1 MLKFTMKRL
10 VYLVLVLVGVSFLV
24 FLLLYMTPGD
34 PVRMM
39 LGESATPEA
48 QAELRLE
55 LGLDDPFLVQY
66 GRYIKN
72 IVVHQDL
79 GTSYST
85 RRPVLDEIM
94 TVFPNTVKLATAAII
109 IAVILGTFLGIVSA
123 VRQNSLLDNAVMV
136 LALIGTSAPIFWIGI
151 LMIILFSVNL
161 GWLPPSGFG
170 SFKQLIMPALALG
183 MQSTAVVARM
193 TRSSMLEVIRQDFVK
208 TARAK
213 GQKESVVIMKHVFRN
228 ALIPVIT
235 VVGLQFGTLLG
246 GAMLTEVVFSIPGV
260 GRLMIEAIKQ
270 RDFPIVQGSVL
281 FVAACFSL
289 VNSAGIA
296 VIPGGRDHILNAP
309 FFQAVHHALLA
320 VDTHGH
326 IQCGHSHIPNP
337 GRTGLCHTDS
347 HGLSCP
353 VIIVDNGNS
362 PVIVLCQHH
371 HWHRAS
377 LYQLTV
383 RLCYGNGAQYDAV
396 HLQCNQSLNI
406 LKLKVHTV
414 VRILNQ
420 RFIPLFPQVAS
431 DAGHHTAG
439 HL

>member
-1 MLKFTMKRL
+1 MLKFTMKRM

-289 VNSAGIA
+289 VN
-296 VIPGGRDHILNAP
+296 
-309 FFQAVHHALLA
+309 LA
-320 VDTHGH
+320 VD
-326 IQCGHSHIPNP
+326 
-337 GRTGLCHTDS
+337 L
-347 HGLSCP
+347 LYA
-353 VIIVDNGNS
+353 VVD
-362 PVIVLCQHH
+362 P
-371 HWHRAS
+371 
-377 LYQLTV
+377 
-383 RLCYGNGAQYDAV
+383 
-396 HLQCNQSLNI
+396 
-406 LKLKVHTV
+406 KV
-414 VRILNQ
+414 
-420 RFIPLFPQVAS
+420 S
-431 DAGHHTAG
+431 KE
-439 HL
+439 

>member
-235 VVGLQFGTLLG
+235 VVGLQFGMLLG

-289 VNSAGIA
+289 VN
-296 VIPGGRDHILNAP
+296 
-309 FFQAVHHALLA
+309 LA
-320 VDTHGH
+320 VD
-326 IQCGHSHIPNP
+326 
-337 GRTGLCHTDS
+337 L
-347 HGLSCP
+347 LYA
-353 VIIVDNGNS
+353 VVD
-362 PVIVLCQHH
+362 P
-371 HWHRAS
+371 
-377 LYQLTV
+377 
-383 RLCYGNGAQYDAV
+383 
-396 HLQCNQSLNI
+396 
-406 LKLKVHTV
+406 KV
-414 VRILNQ
+414 
-420 RFIPLFPQVAS
+420 S
-431 DAGHHTAG
+431 KE
-439 HL
+439 

>member
-123 VRQNSLLDNAVMV
+123 VKQNSLLDNAVMV

-289 VNSAGIA
+289 VN
-296 VIPGGRDHILNAP
+296 
-309 FFQAVHHALLA
+309 LA
-320 VDTHGH
+320 VDLLYAVVD
-326 IQCGHSHIPNP
+326 PK
-337 GRTGLCHTDS
+337 
-347 HGLSCP
+347 LS
-353 VIIVDNGNS
+353 
-362 PVIVLCQHH
+362 
-371 HWHRAS
+371 
-377 LYQLTV
+377 
-383 RLCYGNGAQYDAV
+383 
-396 HLQCNQSLNI
+396 
-406 LKLKVHTV
+406 KE
-414 VRILNQ
+414 
-420 RFIPLFPQVAS
+420 
-431 DAGHHTAG
+431 
-439 HL
+439 

>member
-123 VRQNSLLDNAVMV
+123 VKQNSLLDNAVMV

-246 GAMLTEVVFSIPGV
+246 GAMLTEVVFSIPGE

-289 VNSAGIA
+289 VN
-296 VIPGGRDHILNAP
+296 
-309 FFQAVHHALLA
+309 LA
-320 VDTHGH
+320 VD
-326 IQCGHSHIPNP
+326 
-337 GRTGLCHTDS
+337 L
-347 HGLSCP
+347 LYA
-353 VIIVDNGNS
+353 VVD
-362 PVIVLCQHH
+362 P
-371 HWHRAS
+371 
-377 LYQLTV
+377 
-383 RLCYGNGAQYDAV
+383 
-396 HLQCNQSLNI
+396 
-406 LKLKVHTV
+406 KV
-414 VRILNQ
+414 
-420 RFIPLFPQVAS
+420 S
-431 DAGHHTAG
+431 KE
-439 HL
+439 

>member
-123 VRQNSLLDNAVMV
+123 VKQNSLLDNAVMV

-151 LMIILFSVNL
+151 LMIILFSINL

-289 VNSAGIA
+289 VN
-296 VIPGGRDHILNAP
+296 
-309 FFQAVHHALLA
+309 LA
-320 VDTHGH
+320 VD
-326 IQCGHSHIPNP
+326 
-337 GRTGLCHTDS
+337 L
-347 HGLSCP
+347 LYA
-353 VIIVDNGNS
+353 VVD
-362 PVIVLCQHH
+362 P
-371 HWHRAS
+371 
-377 LYQLTV
+377 
-383 RLCYGNGAQYDAV
+383 
-396 HLQCNQSLNI
+396 
-406 LKLKVHTV
+406 KV
-414 VRILNQ
+414 
-420 RFIPLFPQVAS
+420 S
-431 DAGHHTAG
+431 KE
-439 HL
+439 

>member
-1 MLKFTMKRL
+1 MLKFTLKRL
-10 VYLVLVLVGVSFLV
+10 ASLVLVLIGVSFLV
-24 FLLLYMTPGD
+24 FMLLSLTPGD

-48 QAELRLE
+48 QEALRKE
-55 LGLDDPFLVQY
+55 MGLDDPLLLQY
-66 GRYIKN
+66 GRYMKN

-85 RRPVLDEIM
+85 QRPVLDEIM
-94 TVFPNTVKLATAAII
+94 NVFPNTVQLAVAAMV
-109 IAVILGTFLGIVSA
+109 IAVIIGIFLGIISA
-123 VRQNSLLDNAVMV
+123 VKQNSLLDNIVMV

-151 LMIILFSVNL
+151 LMILLFSVQL

-170 SFKQLIMPALALG
+170 SFEQLIMPAVALG

-213 GQKESVVIMKHVFRN
+213 GQREIIVILKHVFRN
-228 ALIPVIT
+228 ALIPIIT

-289 VNSAGIA
+289 VN
-296 VIPGGRDHILNAP
+296 
-309 FFQAVHHALLA
+309 LA
-320 VDTHGH
+320 VD
-326 IQCGHSHIPNP
+326 
-337 GRTGLCHTDS
+337 L
-347 HGLSCP
+347 LYA
-353 VIIVDNGNS
+353 VVD
-362 PVIVLCQHH
+362 P
-371 HWHRAS
+371 
-377 LYQLTV
+377 
-383 RLCYGNGAQYDAV
+383 
-396 HLQCNQSLNI
+396 
-406 LKLKVHTV
+406 KV
-414 VRILNQ
+414 
-420 RFIPLFPQVAS
+420 S
-431 DAGHHTAG
+431 KE
-439 HL
+439 

>member
-123 VRQNSLLDNAVMV
+123 VKQNSLLDNAVMV

-289 VNSAGIA
+289 VN
-296 VIPGGRDHILNAP
+296 
-309 FFQAVHHALLA
+309 LA
-320 VDTHGH
+320 VD
-326 IQCGHSHIPNP
+326 
-337 GRTGLCHTDS
+337 L
-347 HGLSCP
+347 LY
-353 VIIVDNGNS
+353 VVVD
-362 PVIVLCQHH
+362 P
-371 HWHRAS
+371 
-377 LYQLTV
+377 
-383 RLCYGNGAQYDAV
+383 
-396 HLQCNQSLNI
+396 
-406 LKLKVHTV
+406 KV
-414 VRILNQ
+414 
-420 RFIPLFPQVAS
+420 S
-431 DAGHHTAG
+431 KE
-439 HL
+439 

>member
-1 MLKFTMKRL
+1 MLKFTIKRMA
-10 VYLVLVLVGVSFLV
+10 YLVLVLLGVSFLV

-48 QAELRLE
+48 QAELRDE
-55 LGLDDPFLVQY
+55 LGLDDPFFVQY

-85 RRPVLDEIM
+85 RRPVLDEILN
-94 TVFPNTVKLATAAII
+94 VFPNTVKLATAAII
-109 IAVILGTFLGIVSA
+109 IAIVLGTFLGIISA
-123 VRQNSLLDNAVMV
+123 VKQNSLLDNAVMV

-151 LMIILFSVNL
+151 LMILLFSVKL

-170 SFKQLIMPALALG
+170 SFEQLIMPAFALG

-213 GQKESVVIMKHVFRN
+213 GQKESVVILKHVFRN

-289 VNSAGIA
+289 VN
-296 VIPGGRDHILNAP
+296 
-309 FFQAVHHALLA
+309 LA
-320 VDTHGH
+320 VD
-326 IQCGHSHIPNP
+326 
-337 GRTGLCHTDS
+337 L
-347 HGLSCP
+347 LYA
-353 VIIVDNGNS
+353 VVD
-362 PVIVLCQHH
+362 P
-371 HWHRAS
+371 
-377 LYQLTV
+377 
-383 RLCYGNGAQYDAV
+383 
-396 HLQCNQSLNI
+396 
-406 LKLKVHTV
+406 KV
-414 VRILNQ
+414 
-420 RFIPLFPQVAS
+420 AKE
-431 DAGHHTAG
+431 
-439 HL
+439 

>member
-109 IAVILGTFLGIVSA
+109 IAVILGTLLGIVSA
-123 VRQNSLLDNAVMV
+123 VKQNSLLDNAVMV

-289 VNSAGIA
+289 VN
-296 VIPGGRDHILNAP
+296 
-309 FFQAVHHALLA
+309 LA
-320 VDTHGH
+320 VDQLS
-326 IQCGHSHIPNP
+326 IRRSQKNK
-337 GRTGLCHTDS
+337 RTGGID
-347 HGLSCP
+347 
-353 VIIVDNGNS
+353 
-362 PVIVLCQHH
+362 
-371 HWHRAS
+371 
-377 LYQLTV
+377 
-383 RLCYGNGAQYDAV
+383 
-396 HLQCNQSLNI
+396 
-406 LKLKVHTV
+406 
-414 VRILNQ
+414 
-420 RFIPLFPQVAS
+420 
-431 DAGHHTAG
+431 
-439 HL
+439 

>member
-235 VVGLQFGTLLG
+235 VVGLQFGKLLG

-289 VNSAGIA
+289 VN
-296 VIPGGRDHILNAP
+296 
-309 FFQAVHHALLA
+309 LA
-320 VDTHGH
+320 VD
-326 IQCGHSHIPNP
+326 
-337 GRTGLCHTDS
+337 L
-347 HGLSCP
+347 LYA
-353 VIIVDNGNS
+353 VVD
-362 PVIVLCQHH
+362 P
-371 HWHRAS
+371 
-377 LYQLTV
+377 
-383 RLCYGNGAQYDAV
+383 
-396 HLQCNQSLNI
+396 
-406 LKLKVHTV
+406 KV
-414 VRILNQ
+414 
-420 RFIPLFPQVAS
+420 S
-431 DAGHHTAG
+431 KE
-439 HL
+439 

>member
-55 LGLDDPFLVQY
+55 LGLDDPFLVQH

-123 VRQNSLLDNAVMV
+123 VKQNSLLDNAVMV

-289 VNSAGIA
+289 VN
-296 VIPGGRDHILNAP
+296 
-309 FFQAVHHALLA
+309 LA
-320 VDTHGH
+320 VD
-326 IQCGHSHIPNP
+326 
-337 GRTGLCHTDS
+337 L
-347 HGLSCP
+347 LYA
-353 VIIVDNGNS
+353 VVD
-362 PVIVLCQHH
+362 P
-371 HWHRAS
+371 
-377 LYQLTV
+377 
-383 RLCYGNGAQYDAV
+383 
-396 HLQCNQSLNI
+396 
-406 LKLKVHTV
+406 KV
-414 VRILNQ
+414 
-420 RFIPLFPQVAS
+420 S
-431 DAGHHTAG
+431 KE
-439 HL
+439 

>member
-123 VRQNSLLDNAVMV
+123 VRKNSLLDNAVMV

-289 VNSAGIA
+289 VN
-296 VIPGGRDHILNAP
+296 
-309 FFQAVHHALLA
+309 LA
-320 VDTHGH
+320 VD
-326 IQCGHSHIPNP
+326 
-337 GRTGLCHTDS
+337 L
-347 HGLSCP
+347 LYA
-353 VIIVDNGNS
+353 VVD
-362 PVIVLCQHH
+362 P
-371 HWHRAS
+371 
-377 LYQLTV
+377 
-383 RLCYGNGAQYDAV
+383 
-396 HLQCNQSLNI
+396 
-406 LKLKVHTV
+406 KV
-414 VRILNQ
+414 
-420 RFIPLFPQVAS
+420 S
-431 DAGHHTAG
+431 KE
-439 HL
+439 

>member
-123 VRQNSLLDNAVMV
+123 VKQNSLLDNAVMV

-213 GQKESVVIMKHVFRN
+213 GQKASVVIMKHVFRN

-289 VNSAGIA
+289 VN
-296 VIPGGRDHILNAP
+296 
-309 FFQAVHHALLA
+309 LA
-320 VDTHGH
+320 VD
-326 IQCGHSHIPNP
+326 
-337 GRTGLCHTDS
+337 L
-347 HGLSCP
+347 LYA
-353 VIIVDNGNS
+353 VVD
-362 PVIVLCQHH
+362 P
-371 HWHRAS
+371 
-377 LYQLTV
+377 
-383 RLCYGNGAQYDAV
+383 
-396 HLQCNQSLNI
+396 
-406 LKLKVHTV
+406 KV
-414 VRILNQ
+414 
-420 RFIPLFPQVAS
+420 S
-431 DAGHHTAG
+431 KE
-439 HL
+439 

>member
-1 MLKFTMKRL
+1 MKMYNGGMNYAEVHNEKA

-123 VRQNSLLDNAVMV
+123 VKQNSLLDNAVMV

-289 VNSAGIA
+289 VN
-296 VIPGGRDHILNAP
+296 
-309 FFQAVHHALLA
+309 LA
-320 VDTHGH
+320 VD
-326 IQCGHSHIPNP
+326 
-337 GRTGLCHTDS
+337 L
-347 HGLSCP
+347 LYA
-353 VIIVDNGNS
+353 VVD
-362 PVIVLCQHH
+362 P
-371 HWHRAS
+371 
-377 LYQLTV
+377 
-383 RLCYGNGAQYDAV
+383 
-396 HLQCNQSLNI
+396 
-406 LKLKVHTV
+406 KV
-414 VRILNQ
+414 
-420 RFIPLFPQVAS
+420 S
-431 DAGHHTAG
+431 KE
-439 HL
+439 

>member
-85 RRPVLDEIM
+85 RRPVLYEIM

-123 VRQNSLLDNAVMV
+123 VKQNSLLDNAVMV

-289 VNSAGIA
+289 VN
-296 VIPGGRDHILNAP
+296 
-309 FFQAVHHALLA
+309 LA
-320 VDTHGH
+320 VD
-326 IQCGHSHIPNP
+326 
-337 GRTGLCHTDS
+337 L
-347 HGLSCP
+347 LYA
-353 VIIVDNGNS
+353 VVD
-362 PVIVLCQHH
+362 P
-371 HWHRAS
+371 
-377 LYQLTV
+377 
-383 RLCYGNGAQYDAV
+383 
-396 HLQCNQSLNI
+396 
-406 LKLKVHTV
+406 KV
-414 VRILNQ
+414 
-420 RFIPLFPQVAS
+420 S
-431 DAGHHTAG
+431 KE
-439 HL
+439 

>member
-1 MLKFTMKRL
+1 MLKFTLKRL
-10 VYLVLVLVGVSFLV
+10 ASLVLVLIGVSFLV
-24 FLLLYMTPGD
+24 FMLLTLTPGD

-48 QAELRLE
+48 QEALRKE
-55 LGLDDPFLVQY
+55 MGLDDPLLVQY
-66 GRYIKN
+66 GRYMKN

-85 RRPVLDEIM
+85 QRPVLDEIM
-94 TVFPNTVKLATAAII
+94 NVFPNTVQLAVAAMVIAII
-109 IAVILGTFLGIVSA
+109 LGIFLGIISA
-123 VRQNSLLDNAVMV
+123 VKQNSLLDNIVMV

-151 LMIILFSVNL
+151 LMILLFSVQL

-170 SFKQLIMPALALG
+170 SFEQLIMPAVALG

-213 GQKESVVIMKHVFRN
+213 GQREIVVILKHVFRN
-228 ALIPVIT
+228 ALIPIIT

-289 VNSAGIA
+289 VN
-296 VIPGGRDHILNAP
+296 
-309 FFQAVHHALLA
+309 LA
-320 VDTHGH
+320 VD
-326 IQCGHSHIPNP
+326 
-337 GRTGLCHTDS
+337 L
-347 HGLSCP
+347 LYA
-353 VIIVDNGNS
+353 VVD
-362 PVIVLCQHH
+362 P
-371 HWHRAS
+371 
-377 LYQLTV
+377 
-383 RLCYGNGAQYDAV
+383 
-396 HLQCNQSLNI
+396 
-406 LKLKVHTV
+406 KV
-414 VRILNQ
+414 
-420 RFIPLFPQVAS
+420 S
-431 DAGHHTAG
+431 KE
-439 HL
+439 

>member
-208 TARAK
+208 TDRAK

-289 VNSAGIA
+289 VN
-296 VIPGGRDHILNAP
+296 
-309 FFQAVHHALLA
+309 LA
-320 VDTHGH
+320 VD
-326 IQCGHSHIPNP
+326 
-337 GRTGLCHTDS
+337 L
-347 HGLSCP
+347 LYA
-353 VIIVDNGNS
+353 VVD
-362 PVIVLCQHH
+362 P
-371 HWHRAS
+371 
-377 LYQLTV
+377 
-383 RLCYGNGAQYDAV
+383 
-396 HLQCNQSLNI
+396 
-406 LKLKVHTV
+406 KV
-414 VRILNQ
+414 
-420 RFIPLFPQVAS
+420 S
-431 DAGHHTAG
+431 KE
-439 HL
+439 

>member
-1 MLKFTMKRL
+1 MKRL

-289 VNSAGIA
+289 VN
-296 VIPGGRDHILNAP
+296 
-309 FFQAVHHALLA
+309 LA
-320 VDTHGH
+320 VD
-326 IQCGHSHIPNP
+326 
-337 GRTGLCHTDS
+337 L
-347 HGLSCP
+347 LYA
-353 VIIVDNGNS
+353 VVD
-362 PVIVLCQHH
+362 P
-371 HWHRAS
+371 
-377 LYQLTV
+377 
-383 RLCYGNGAQYDAV
+383 
-396 HLQCNQSLNI
+396 
-406 LKLKVHTV
+406 KV
-414 VRILNQ
+414 
-420 RFIPLFPQVAS
+420 S
-431 DAGHHTAG
+431 KE
-439 HL
+439 

>member
-1 MLKFTMKRL
+1 MLKFTFKRL
-10 VYLVLVLVGVSFLV
+10 IYLVLVLVGVSFLV

-48 QAELRLE
+48 QAELRQE

-66 GRYIKN
+66 GRYVAN
-72 IVVHQDL
+72 IVFHQDL

-94 TVFPNTVKLATAAII
+94 NVFPNTVKLATAAIV
-109 IAVILGTFLGIVSA
+109 IAIVLGTFLGIISA
-123 VRQNSLLDNAVMV
+123 VKQNSLLDNAVMV

-151 LMIILFSVNL
+151 LMILLFSVKL

-170 SFKQLIMPALALG
+170 SFEQLIMPALALG

-213 GQKESVVIMKHVFRN
+213 GQRESVVILRHVFRN

-289 VNSAGIA
+289 VNLGVDLLYA
-296 VIPGGRDHILNAP
+296 V
-309 FFQAVHHALLA
+309 
-320 VDTHGH
+320 VD
-326 IQCGHSHIPNP
+326 P
-337 GRTGLCHTDS
+337 
-347 HGLSCP
+347 
-353 VIIVDNGNS
+353 
-362 PVIVLCQHH
+362 
-371 HWHRAS
+371 
-377 LYQLTV
+377 
-383 RLCYGNGAQYDAV
+383 
-396 HLQCNQSLNI
+396 
-406 LKLKVHTV
+406 KV
-414 VRILNQ
+414 
-420 RFIPLFPQVAS
+420 AKE
-431 DAGHHTAG
+431 
-439 HL
+439 